1 MKVLSLWQPWATL
14 VVTGKKKYECRSW
27 KTAYR
32 GPLLIHASAHKPN
45 KKESSFFSQADFFK
59 SYIQNMDQLPYGA
72 IIGKV
77 VLQEI
82 YSTEWVVQNLETLD
96 PHHNWPQELAFD
108 DYGPQRFA
116 WHLKKAEAFDF
127 VLPVKGS
134 LGLWDYQTSIL

>member
-27 KTAYR
+27 KTTYR
-32 GPLLIHASAHKPN
+32 GPLLIHASAHLPN
-45 KKESSFFSQADFFK
+45 KKEKAFFSQADFFRDC
-59 SYIQNMDQLPYGA
+59 IQNMDQLPYGS

-77 VLQEI
+77 FLKDI
-82 YSTEWVVQNLETLD
+82 FSTEWVVQNLEALD
-96 PHHNWPQELAFD
+96 PYHNWPQELAFD

-116 WHLKKAEAFDF
+116 WRLENARTFDF

-134 LGLWDYQTSIL
+134 LGLWDYQTTSL